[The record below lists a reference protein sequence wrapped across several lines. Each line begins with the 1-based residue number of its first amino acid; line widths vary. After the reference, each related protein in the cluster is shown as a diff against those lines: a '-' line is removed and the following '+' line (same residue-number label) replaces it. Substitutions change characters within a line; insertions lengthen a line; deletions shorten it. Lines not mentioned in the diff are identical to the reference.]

1 MYRNPLCF
9 QNQRAKWTEGDPLNG
24 LLDKRTILKFEKIY
38 DVTSYLSYVDT
49 EVASRSLT
57 AFKEENKP
65 EQRSVNNKELNAF
78 DAQIIINSNL

>member
-1 MYRNPLCF
+1 MDFRQKN
-9 QNQRAKWTEGDPLNG
+9 NSKVR
-24 LLDKRTILKFEKIY
+24 KIY
-38 DVTSYLSYVDT
+38 DVSPVTYPAYVDT

-65 EQRSVNNKELNAF
+65 EQRSVNHKKLNAF

>member
-1 MYRNPLCF
+1 MDFRQKNNSKVRKNIRSP
-9 QNQRAKWTEGDPLNG
+9 
-24 LLDKRTILKFEKIY
+24 
-38 DVTSYLSYVDT
+38 VTYPAYVDT

-78 DAQIIINSNL
+78 DAQNY